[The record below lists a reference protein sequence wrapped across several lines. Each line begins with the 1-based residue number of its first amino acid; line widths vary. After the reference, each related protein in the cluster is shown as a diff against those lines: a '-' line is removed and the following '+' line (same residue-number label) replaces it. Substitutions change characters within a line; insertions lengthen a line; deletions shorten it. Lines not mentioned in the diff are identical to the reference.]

1 MYCLRDVGHG
11 AVFKC
16 CIFKD
21 SINLVGY
28 FFVDNSIIIQTFPYL
43 TTPTNETIKI
53 SKSGLDLFASA
64 SRATVGKVSGNKT
77 KCYLLKFKWY
87 ASVMWKLVENEED
100 MLLSTPEVP

>member
-43 TTPTNETIKI
+43 TTPTNETIKLAH
-53 SKSGLDLFASA
+53 SELDLFAVMA
-64 SRATVGKVSGNKT
+64 HTTDGNVIVNKN
-77 KCYLLKFKWY
+77 KWYLLDLKWY
-87 ASVMWKLVENEED
+87 E
-100 MLLSTPEVP
+100 